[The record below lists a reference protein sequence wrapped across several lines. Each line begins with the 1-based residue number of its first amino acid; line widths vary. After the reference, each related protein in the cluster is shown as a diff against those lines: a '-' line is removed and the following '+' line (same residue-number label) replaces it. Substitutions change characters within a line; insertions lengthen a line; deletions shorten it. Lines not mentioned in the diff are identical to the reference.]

1 LPHIKEILIKYDKE
15 GVIMAQ
21 HAENE
26 PVIVRVLRDLFD
38 DDVYPHVALL
48 LSDEGAVIDALQEEG
63 TARDTLGK
71 VIRLMQTKL
80 CPNYVQKQASA

>member
-15 GVIMAQ
+15 GVILAQ
-21 HAENE
+21 YAENE
-26 PVIVRVLRDLFD
+26 LVIVRVLRDLFD

>member
-1 LPHIKEILIKYDKE
+1 MPHIKEILIKYDKE
-15 GVIMAQ
+15 GVILAQ
-21 HAENE
+21 YAENE
-26 PVIVRVLRDLFD
+26 LVIVRVLRDLFD